1 VKDKDQTDLIIW
13 IDIRQL
19 LGEMLRK

>member
-19 LGEMLRK
+19 LGEMLRI